1 MTKHEFWLTGM
12 KREWYKD
19 AYWVKS
25 CLSIFRT
32 DEKEHYLVRADANG
46 YYYLNEDTGT
56 KEYIDDGQDTS
67 KPLLD
72 FKELI
77 TVPNG
82 FIFPDWGEIKTSVG
96 NLLQNYLLV
105 IDPFKGKVPYINK
118 RFFPSDVEKLIIRKW
133 KRSRD
138 EVKNDL
144 VEGEIFT
151 EEYLQYAEN
160 AIYLSNFTQTVVPSI
175 TKKAII
181 SNPAVEKRKKELF
194 TEYKDKLDDPI
205 VQTMIDDELKKI
217 DKDYLKDDDFMGF
230 AISGKVFNDARK
242 RLTYHFGFAKG
253 LDDTKEPTYINRP
266 LNKGVD
272 PKNLSTYVNDAYS
285 GSIGRGLETQEGG
298 VDVKNAVRS
307 AANLKVDGKECGTK
321 YGEPILFD
329 EDSKKNEKYLD
340 YYFIQNGVTIKI
352 TEENIAS
359 LAGKEVMMRS
369 PRMCVSK
376 NNSYCEHCAGPNISS
391 YPNGI
396 ASVNALPGSKIML
409 ISMKGMHTSAKDSI
423 KLDWQNLIT

>member
-1 MTKHEFWLTGM
+1 M
-12 KREWYKD
+12 
-19 AYWVKS
+19 
-25 CLSIFRT
+25 
-32 DEKEHYLVRADANG
+32 
-46 YYYLNEDTGT
+46 
-56 KEYIDDGQDTS
+56 
-67 KPLLD
+67 
-72 FKELI
+72 
-77 TVPNG
+77 
-82 FIFPDWGEIKTSVG
+82 
-96 NLLQNYLLV
+96 
-105 IDPFKGKVPYINK
+105 
-118 RFFPSDVEKLIIRKW
+118 
-133 KRSRD
+133 
-138 EVKNDL
+138 
-144 VEGEIFT
+144 
-151 EEYLQYAEN
+151 
-160 AIYLSNFTQTVVPSI
+160 PSI

>member
-32 DEKEHYLVRADANG
+32 NEKEHYLVRADVNG
-46 YYYLNEDTGT
+46 YYFLNEDTGT

-67 KPLLD
+67 RPLLD

-82 FIFPDWGEIKTSVG
+82 FIFPNWGEIKTSVG

-118 RFFPSDVEKLIIRKW
+118 RFFPPDVEKLFIRKW

-138 EVKNDL
+138 DVKNDL

-151 EEYLQYAEN
+151 EEYLQFTEN

-205 VQTMIDDELKKI
+205 IQTMIDDELKNNY
-217 DKDYLKDDDFMGF
+217 KDYLK
-230 AISGKVFNDARK
+230 
-242 RLTYHFGFAKG
+242 Y
-253 LDDTKEPTYINRP
+253 
-266 LNKGVD
+266 
-272 PKNLSTYVNDAYS
+272 
-285 GSIGRGLETQEGG
+285 
-298 VDVKNAVRS
+298 
-307 AANLKVDGKECGTK
+307 
-321 YGEPILFD
+321 D
-329 EDSKKNEKYLD
+329 E
-340 YYFIQNGVTIKI
+340 
-352 TEENIAS
+352 
-359 LAGKEVMMRS
+359 
-369 PRMCVSK
+369 
-376 NNSYCEHCAGPNISS
+376 
-391 YPNGI
+391 
-396 ASVNALPGSKIML
+396 
-409 ISMKGMHTSAKDSI
+409 
-423 KLDWQNLIT
+423 